1 MFRTRAV
8 RKAAV
13 SLVLLAQLMFGFGGA
28 GGLVVCFAAGG
39 HLAVEEQHG
48 ASSAERPATGGAVA
62 QSPTTSDRISARES
76 PSIKDG
82 HLEAC
87 MDVPLQAY
95 VASQDYVDSPAD
107 AQVKPT
113 VHGFVPT
120 GTLQGDPTL
129 ARGVL
134 PPERGPP
141 VDPAIRLLRTVV
153 LLI

>member
-13 SLVLLAQLMFGFGGA
+13 SLVLLAQLLFGFGGA
-28 GGLVVCFAAGG
+28 GGLVVCFAAGS

-48 ASSAERPATGGAVA
+48 ASSAERPATEGAVA
-62 QSPTTSDRISARES
+62 SSSSSDRVSTRES
-76 PSIKDG
+76 PSVKDG
-82 HLEAC
+82 HLKPC
-87 MDVPLQAY
+87 VDVPLQAY

-113 VHGFVPT
+113 VHGFAPT
-120 GTLQGDPTL
+120 GTLQGHPTL

-141 VDPAIRLLRTVV
+141 VDPAIRFLRTVV